1 MKFDNLIVFKLSEFP
16 AYSETFIVRNVIG
29 AIEKGYQVRILANL
43 KNHISNSS
51 QKDLLEK
58 YKLLEKVYTVKSIPI
73 TPFRR
78 IRNLIWDIIKKPYLV
93 FLFLKFTFLKRN
105 LSYYFLYLIKEYHFL
120 FKAKVVHVHFCDQF
134 KPLQNLFH
142 FGLLEGKIVIT
153 FHGYDVELL
162 ATKNKSDIPVLNQIG
177 SVFIS
182 NSEFTKSKLIQLG
195 LDSNKIQVVYNGIDV
210 SISEPTQ
217 RDSVNHPLRL
227 LSVGRLVAFKGH
239 IYALKSVLE
248 LVQNGCK
255 VKYTIIGEGKEFEN
269 LIAFV
274 KSNGLEE
281 HVQFLGKKTQS
292 EIFEQFIA
300 NDIFLFPSTVDNNGR
315 MENFGVASLEAQ
327 LFGLPVIG
335 FDVGG
340 FPETLKN
347 EKTGFIVPDK
357 DYKRMAKKIIELV
370 ENNYLYSM
378 TSKEA
383 QNHIRKYFNYTDIF
397 KKLDRVYTS

>member
-1 MKFDNLIVFKLSEFP
+1 MIVFKVSQFST
-16 AYSETFIVRNVIG
+16 YSETFVVQNIVA
-29 AIEKGYQVRILANL
+29 AIEKGHEVKILANQ
-43 KNHISNSS
+43 KNAISNSS
-51 QKDLLEK
+51 QKNLLEK
-58 YKLLEKVYTVKSIPI
+58 YKLLEKVLTVKSIPT

-78 IRNLIWDIIKKPYLV
+78 IRNLIWDTVKNPFLV
-93 FLFLKFTFLKRN
+93 ILFLKYIFSKRN
-105 LSYYFLYLIKEYHFL
+105 LSYYFLYLIKEYNFL
-120 FKAKVVHVHFCDQF
+120 FEAKVVHVHFCDQF
-134 KPLQNLFH
+134 KPLQDLFH
-142 FGLLEGKIVIT
+142 FGLLQGKIVIT

-162 ATKNKSDIPVLNQIG
+162 ANKNKSDIPVLNQIG

-195 LDSNKIQVVYNGIDV
+195 LDSKKIQVVYNGIDV
-210 SISEPTQ
+210 SISELIQ

-248 LVQNGCK
+248 LVQNGYK
-255 VKYTIIGEGKEFEN
+255 VKYTIIGEGQEFEN

-274 KSNGLEE
+274 KSNGMEE
-281 HVQFLGKKTQS
+281 HVLFLGKRTQS
-292 EIFEQFIA
+292 EIFEQFRV
-300 NDIFLFPSTVDNNGR
+300 NDIFLFSSTVDIVGR

-347 EKTGFIVPDK
+347 GKTGFIVPDK
-357 DYKRMAKKIIELV
+357 DHKQMAKKIMELV
-370 ENNYLYSM
+370 ETPGLYAKM
-378 TSKEA
+378 GKEA
-383 QNHIRKYFNYTDIF
+383 HEYIQNNFNYKDAF
-397 KKLDRVYTS
+397 QKLDKVYLA